1 MKPKETNYNCLIPPP
16 SIFWLTVITLIV
28 TWSHYSAL
36 IIKVCWILTWN
47 FLCFSVTPSSYEIP
61 ELHYVYD
68 LYSLAFAPVL
78 IVSFQ
83 NVWAENPLLLL
94 DSLLSCINHS
104 QLSDNTWIRT
114 SYKFWR
120 HKPRRQ
126 STVVFQEDGEDIEQL
141 LLLGYLLILLFK
153 LIFNWSPD
161 TSGSSSNYWHIAGH
175 AHGEQF
181 SKLHTSY
188 EQQVKTVKIDM
199 LQSTI
204 INLPSSESESDAIL
218 TVLEL
223 YCFAMGSSELF
234 DEMLLRF

>member
-28 TWSHYSAL
+28 TWSHYSLL

-61 ELHYVYD
+61 ELHYVHD

-78 IVSFQ
+78 IVTFQ

-126 STVVFQEDGEDIEQL
+126 STVVFQARRWWRYRTVVVVGL
-141 LLLGYLLILLFK
+141 PTNLI
-153 LIFNWSPD
+153 I
-161 TSGSSSNYWHIAGH
+161 
-175 AHGEQF
+175 Q
-181 SKLHTSY
+181 
-188 EQQVKTVKIDM
+188 ID
-199 LQSTI
+199 L
-204 INLPSSESESDAIL
+204 
-218 TVLEL
+218 
-223 YCFAMGSSELF
+223 
-234 DEMLLRF
+234 